1 MKMTSLFEMSV
12 LAAGMV
18 AALGANA
25 ADGTI
30 NVTGNIVTTGCTIQN
45 AMTAAEVSFGTLSP
59 QTFTAVGTISDKK
72 PINFVLENCPASLT
86 SAKVYLMGNTNPDN
100 SQLGALD
107 AGANA
112 TGIGIALYN
121 KDGAMIPIDSASAAF
136 PIDAE
141 TGTANIALQAA
152 VMSTAEVVGGGD
164 FTARTVFAMNYN

>member
-1 MKMTSLFEMSV
+1 MKMASLFEISV

-30 NVTGNIVTTGCTIQN
+30 NVTGNVVTTGCTVQN
-45 AMTAAEVSFGTLSP
+45 EATVAEVSFGTLSP

-86 SAKVYLMGNTNPDN
+86 SAKVYLMGKIHPDN
-100 SQLGALD
+100 KQLTALD